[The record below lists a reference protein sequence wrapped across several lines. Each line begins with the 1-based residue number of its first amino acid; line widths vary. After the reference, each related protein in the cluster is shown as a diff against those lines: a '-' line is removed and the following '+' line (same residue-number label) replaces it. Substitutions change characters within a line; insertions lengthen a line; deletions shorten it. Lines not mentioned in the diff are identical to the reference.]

1 MIPRTLVPVDVRPVD
16 ATDGAKAPAR
26 RLSSTLDLRT
36 LLPRDMP
43 IKQLEDNHS
52 AIPDYVPLDVI
63 VGRKLIDRGWH
74 LDERTSASA
83 PMRRVETS
91 LDERAVVPSIVERPS
106 AEQVQKLETMPPLTA
121 DMLDVIE
128 PDVMTTGDVN
138 LLISPKEDR
147 DARWNTASRFV
158 SLMVHVGIILLALSS
173 PEFFK
178 HVPTDAEVSS
188 AKDQLRN
195 IVYIPSDPPKNLAPP
210 GPKMHIAPGVIHKL
224 APPSIPAPAP
234 SVAPSTPAPTP
245 VQPKNDLPASI
256 TPRTPTPAPV
266 QPQTNPSALAPI
278 KPANPTPGKL
288 NLDIPNSSPGKAVQN
303 SIQDALN
310 HGGGTKVYTDDQSYG
325 GGGGGGGGGGHGPGE
340 NGGIQMLSDTQGLDW
355 SQYLK
360 RVLDS
365 VRRNWIAILPE
376 SARMGDKGIVVIQFK
391 IGRDGTVP
399 NADPR
404 LMRTSGKEPL
414 DRAAMS
420 SIRASS
426 PFEPLPT
433 QYTLPEIEL
442 RFIFLYNLPLDYYQ

>member
-1 MIPRTLVPVDVRPVD
+1 MIPRILVPVDVRPLD

-83 PMRRVETS
+83 PMRRLETS
-91 LDERAVVPSIVERPS
+91 LDDRAVVPSIVERPS

-121 DMLDVIE
+121 DMLEVIE

-158 SLMVHVGIILLALSS
+158 SLTVHVGIILLALSS
-173 PEFFK
+173 PEIFK
-178 HVPTDAEVSS
+178 HVPTDAEIAS

-195 IVYIPSDPPKNLAPP
+195 IVYIPSDAPKNLLPPGPP

-234 SVAPSTPAPTP
+234 SAAPAVPAPTP

-266 QPQTNPSALAPI
+266 QPQTNVSPSPAGLQPSSRTSPPASRPRRSSARTRVQFVVPGGDPRFCIVLPSGRAVWAESLTAATVGKPFSTHMSSAGGKAPI
-278 KPANPTPGKL
+278 
-288 NLDIPNSSPGKAVQN
+288 
-303 SIQDALN
+303 
-310 HGGGTKVYTDDQSYG
+310 H
-325 GGGGGGGGGGHGPGE
+325 
-340 NGGIQMLSDTQGLDW
+340 W
-355 SQYLK
+355 S
-360 RVLDS
+360 V
-365 VRRNWIAILPE
+365 
-376 SARMGDKGIVVIQFK
+376 
-391 IGRDGTVP
+391 
-399 NADPR
+399 
-404 LMRTSGKEPL
+404 TSGKLPAGLAINSTTGGIAGTPTTKGKSSTSIQAKDSEPTPQT
-414 DRAAMS
+414 AAV
-420 SIRASS
+420 
-426 PFEPLPT
+426 
-433 QYTLPEIEL
+433 TLP
-442 RFIFLYNLPLDYYQ
+442 FTVK